1 VLDKFLLFGLAANDA
16 WNDDKKTD
24 EGDARKCY
32 HQVKVQLFMTDS
44 HPVDDLGCLFRIQI
58 HKSHIFNVEF
68 RSHSIPCVVQVQ
80 AFKITDTYE
89 GFNSYWKSEYEVLS
103 FFISS

>member
-1 VLDKFLLFGLAANDA
+1 
-16 WNDDKKTD
+16 
-24 EGDARKCY
+24 
-32 HQVKVQLFMTDS
+32 MTDS

-80 AFKITDTYE
+80 AFKITDAYE

-103 FFISS
+103 FFIFLVNNDTLVVFELDLNGLTIGDF